1 VGVAATAAVAFG
13 LDQHMLAE
21 SGQMLTTDR
30 TTIRRRLEIG
40 RAAYRPPWSR
50 RKRGHRSIVAP
61 LTATLAAGV
70 AVGVGVVIARA
81 TRERR
86 AARLPRRERRLGL
99 RAGEPPSA
107 GLQRMALGQIDIAIE
122 QLEGTSTAGP
132 TAAAKSVH
140 ETRKALKRLRAL
152 LRLLRH
158 ELGDDAFAREDA
170 AVRDIARSLSG
181 ARDAE
186 VMLATL
192 DALIRRH
199 PRKLARHKGVRK
211 LRRELADEQRR
222 MTART
227 LGDSATRARVIAD
240 LGALRSRVS
249 RWSLPGGA
257 GTKLVQLGLRGLY
270 AQGRRRFRDA
280 KRRKGRD
287 IQSMH
292 RWRKRVKDLRY
303 VAEMLARDS
312 RPKGKR
318 RATDAR
324 LRRLAKRADSLGE
337 TLGEDHDLAVLAER
351 VRKGPKRRGA
361 RKTLLKLI
369 ARRRR
374 ELRKAALRDGKRL
387 YRRSPVEFVRGLSR
401 R

>member
-1 VGVAATAAVAFG
+1 
-13 LDQHMLAE
+13 
-21 SGQMLTTDR
+21 MLTTDR
-30 TTIRRRLEIG
+30 TSIRRRLEIG

-70 AVGVGVVIARA
+70 AVGVGVVIARS

-86 AARLPRRERRLGL
+86 PTRLPRRDRRLGL
-99 RAGEPPSA
+99 RPGEPPAA

-122 QLEGTSTAGP
+122 QLEGTATASP

-158 ELGDDAFAREDA
+158 ELGEDTFAREDA

-192 DALIRRH
+192 DSLIKRH

-211 LRRELADEQRR
+211 LRRELSEEQRR

-249 RWSLPGGA
+249 RWSPPGDGME
-257 GTKLVQLGLRGLY
+257 LVQVGLRGLY

-280 KRRKGRD
+280 KRRKGKD

-303 VAEMLARDS
+303 VAEMLERDS
-312 RPKGKR
+312 RAKGKR
-318 RATDAR
+318 RAVDAR
-324 LRRLAKRADSLGE
+324 LRRVAKRADLLGE

-351 VRKGPKRRGA
+351 VRSGPKRRGA

-374 ELRKAALRDGKRL
+374 ELRRAALRDGKRL
-387 YRRSPVEFVRGLSR
+387 YRRSPREFVRRLS
-401 R
+401 